1 MTMDRTPE
9 QQAIVDAGRAA
20 YAAGLDSTTCPHD
33 THDEAG
39 LLWLAGYVEARRD
52 DQYGPVR

>member
-1 MTMDRTPE
+1 MDRTPE

-20 YAAGLDSTTCPHD
+20 YSAGDDSTTCPH
-33 THDEAG
+33 EPMSEPG
-39 LLWLAGYVEARRD
+39 LLWLTGYTEQRIA